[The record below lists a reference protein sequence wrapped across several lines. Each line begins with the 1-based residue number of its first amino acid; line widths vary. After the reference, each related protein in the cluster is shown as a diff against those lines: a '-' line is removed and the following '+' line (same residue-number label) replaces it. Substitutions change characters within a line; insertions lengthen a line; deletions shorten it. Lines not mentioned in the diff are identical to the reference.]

1 MAGALGTYAAALI
14 TLGSA
19 LAIGAGIHAACG
31 GREWSWTAPAVG
43 LAAATILAW
52 WTVRLPGHGLTAL
65 LVLLV
70 ASLAGGAVAARRLD
84 GIGDAARAGAPVL
97 ALALF
102 AGSIPFVAAGHF
114 GVLGTGFNVDMSQ
127 HLFAASWLADPTGA
141 APGLFEQGY
150 PLGPHAIAVAAHELG
165 GDLTV
170 SFSGVTIALPV
181 IAGLT
186 ALSGLR
192 DWPAW
197 RATIAA
203 ALPALAYLVATY
215 LAQGAFKELFEIALL
230 FGFALWLAEQRGAP
244 DRGGWLRAAP
254 AAVIAAG
261 TLYAYSS
268 PGLAWIVATLAA
280 WGTFELLRRR
290 GEVGAPVRDALPML
304 ATGVAITLLLALP
317 ELDRITD
324 FGGSV
329 GTVSEADRAGP
340 GPTGGDLLAT
350 RDPGAAR
357 EPGDGSLPATRAPSV
372 ASLTGDASGRGHKL
386 EFDDDLGNLFG
397 QISPLEALGIWPSG
411 DFRVAPGD
419 GGVPAAAFCFGAL
432 LGALALAVGVSAAA
446 RAGETALLAAL
457 AAALAIWIGA
467 RIGST
472 PYTAAKALAILGAVA
487 MLLSARGVLRPP
499 DAVARPL
506 LPGRPGAVVAA
517 AFVLA
522 ASASSAL
529 ALAKAPVGP
538 GEYEPGARQL
548 SQRFAGR
555 PTLVFI
561 ADDVYSDQHG
571 ADFYGWEFREA
582 TPPCVLPA
590 SAADPSAVTPPGWRR
605 VAVVGGAVAM
615 PYLDLD
621 EVAAIGGVT
630 LYATDRPRPHHR
642 GPVERTCPPAP
653 ASG

>member
-19 LAIGAGIHAACG
+19 LAIGAGIHAARG

-43 LAAATILAW
+43 LAAATIIAW
-52 WTVRLPGHGLTAL
+52 WAVRLPGHGLTAL
-65 LVLLV
+65 IALLLATV
-70 ASLAGGAVAARRLD
+70 AGAAFAARRLD
-84 GIGDAARAGAPVL
+84 GVSEAARAGAPVL
-97 ALALF
+97 VLTLLATALPF
-102 AGSIPFVAAGHF
+102 AAEGHF

-127 HLFAASWLADPTGA
+127 HLFAASWLADPAGT

-150 PLGPHAIAVAAHELG
+150 PLGPHALAVAAHELG

-170 SFSGVTIALPV
+170 SFGGVTIALPA

-192 DWPAW
+192 DWSAW

-203 ALPALAYLVATY
+203 ALPALAYLVASY
-215 LAQGAFKELFEIALL
+215 FAQGAFKELCEIVLL

-254 AAVIAAG
+254 AAVLAAG

-280 WGTFELLRRR
+280 WGLLELLRRR
-290 GEVGAPVRDALPML
+290 GEGWAPVRGALPML
-304 ATGVAITLLLALP
+304 VAGAAVTLLLALP
-317 ELDRITD
+317 ELDRIVD

-329 GTVSEADRAGP
+329 GTVSESDRAAHGP
-340 GPTGGDLLAT
+340 GDGDLLAA
-350 RDPGAAR
+350 RDTDAA
-357 EPGDGSLPATRAPSV
+357 G
-372 ASLTGDASGRGHKL
+372 LTGDASGRGYKL
-386 EFDDDLGNLFG
+386 EFDNDLGNLFG

-419 GGVPAAAFCFGAL
+419 GGVPAIVFYLGAL
-432 LGALALAVGVSAAA
+432 LGVLALAVGVAAA
-446 RAGETALLAAL
+446 VRAGETALLAAL
-457 AAALAIWIGA
+457 AAALAIWIAA

-472 PYTAAKALAILGAVA
+472 PYTAAKALAVLGAVV
-487 MLLSARGVLRPP
+487 MLVAARGVLRPP
-499 DAVARPL
+499 GAASRSAAPPGDARRPAPLAAAVA
-506 LPGRPGAVVAA
+506 G

-522 ASASSAL
+522 AAASSAL

-538 GEYEPGARQL
+538 NEYEPGARQL
-548 SQRFAGR
+548 SQRYAGR
-555 PTLVFI
+555 ATLVFI
-561 ADDVYSDQHG
+561 PDDVYRDQRG
-571 ADFYGWEFREA
+571 AEFYGWEFREA

-590 SAADPSAVTPPGWRR
+590 SAADPGVVTPPGWRR
-605 VAVVGGAVAM
+605 VAVVSDASGP

-621 EVAAIGGVT
+621 EVAASGGVT
-630 LYATDRPRPHHR
+630 LYASTEARPRR
-642 GPVERTCPPAP
+642 LDASEPVCPPP
-653 ASG
+653 G